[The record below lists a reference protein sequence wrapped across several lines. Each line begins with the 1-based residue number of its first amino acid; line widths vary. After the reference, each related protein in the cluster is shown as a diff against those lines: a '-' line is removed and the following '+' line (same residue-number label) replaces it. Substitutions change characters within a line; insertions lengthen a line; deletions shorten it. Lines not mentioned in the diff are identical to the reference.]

1 MESWSACEG
10 PHPCG
15 RRSFDLVCSQ
25 TVLPAES
32 DCPAPPH
39 RASRSASLPDAL
51 SSRFMLPCGPVP
63 DEANRAPPS
72 GDDAVCGSRLAG
84 IGHVRL
90 AAVWGGRP
98 EWLTGVLLCRPGVVG
113 SFVSRRP

>member
-32 DCPAPPH
+32 DCPAPPR

-51 SSRFMLPCGPVP
+51 ASRFMLPCGPVP
-63 DEANRAPPS
+63 HEANRNTAS
-72 GDDAVCGSRLAG
+72 VVEDRRRRALSTLDLRRRFGYAFKLVDGSDALQ
-84 IGHVRL
+84 
-90 AAVWGGRP
+90 
-98 EWLTGVLLCRPGVVG
+98 TTY
-113 SFVSRRP
+113 